1 MSININVISHSS
13 NKSLEFVNSM
23 SETIK
28 VNTTNE
34 IINIPYDTS
43 YIIYIKPEIQEVTFS
58 GFLGISNSVLSGL
71 FGYIW
76 IIIIMLLFF
85 ILIKGV
91 KSYVK

>member
-13 NKSLEFVNSM
+13 NKSLEFVNSI

-28 VNTTNE
+28 TNTTNE

-43 YIIYIKPEIQEVTFS
+43 YIVYIKPEIQDTTFS
-58 GFLGISNSVLSGL
+58 GFLNISNSVLSGL

-76 IIIIMLLFF
+76 IIILMLLFF

>member
-13 NKSLEFVNSM
+13 NKTLEFVDSM

-28 VNTTNE
+28 TNTTNE

-43 YIIYIKPEIQEVTFS
+43 YIVYIKPEIQDVNFP
-58 GFLGISNSVLSGL
+58 GFLDVTNSVLSGF

-76 IIIIMLLFF
+76 IIILMLLFF